1 MKKTGRILTLM
12 IGLILTMLFCGCVK
26 SRQVEE
32 QEENNAITSY
42 DWKERGFSANEKVNV
57 NESLF
62 LGKYNKWD
70 HNLENWDG
78 IHYVDSG
85 AKGDFFWYLAAYK
98 DSTGKRTAGSGGTYL
113 LETYQVSQ
121 GKIDEKVFKARDV
134 GAEGDLGYLVGMD
147 YIDDGKYM
155 FRWAKYE
162 QNDEGLYRQSEDD
175 VIITD
180 LNGNYSVVD
189 FKRQFT
195 EDQLEEYAER
205 ELPMMPYVKCRT
217 CGNREIWVLS
227 SSVAGSQ
234 KICIYEQNGERI
246 LEKVAT
252 GSQYFMQ
259 PFLDQD
265 ECLILPVRNTESN
278 DICLLWFDPD
288 TKNMKELGH
297 VNDEKYDIVRF
308 CGMDQN
314 TIYYE
319 AADPEAGTRMGI
331 VQWNVGTGDRNW
343 MLGLDVSNYLQY
355 KTWWL
360 LSEGK
365 IVSGFLMWEE
375 YRNTDDWIVSVTDK
389 QDSGEGDIR
398 IADLTGSSEKLKK
411 CASSASMNNPGITY
425 RYEDVSSDGK
435 KNIINAELSK
445 NEGPDIMFVSMK
457 DFYNLDEK
465 GLLLDLKD
473 MVSRKTL
480 DNLLPGVPEIGR
492 TGNGLMGIP
501 IGLHVETMMVGK
513 GVGKV
518 SQWNLEVVTDL
529 MKRGLLNTSI
539 WSPYVMNSY
548 LEPASTVQLLINYS
562 MNNSFLIDWGTK
574 TCHFDDDRFV
584 QLLETTK
591 TDGSKQVRSEDAKND
606 LTWVY
611 LNSYLNLID
620 FMARASDE
628 GEIVGFPGQYK
639 NGGFLV
645 ADQGVLVVN
654 KNVKDKDAVRWF
666 IEKILSKEIQNQQE
680 DNPQISILKFEPKDY
695 ITTDHDGNR
704 YYFNTFLVD
713 KIDEMDE
720 QSNPILLADAFLN
733 DCLPAPK
740 AYYEIRTII
749 AEELQSFYAKEKDA
763 KSVADVINNRVQ
775 IYLSEQ

>member
-134 GAEGDLGYLVGMD
+134 GAEGDLGYLMGLD

-288 TKNMKELGH
+288 TK
-297 VNDEKYDIVRF
+297 
-308 CGMDQN
+308 
-314 TIYYE
+314 T
-319 AADPEAGTRMGI
+319 
-331 VQWNVGTGDRNW
+331 
-343 MLGLDVSNYLQY
+343 
-355 KTWWL
+355 
-360 LSEGK
+360 
-365 IVSGFLMWEE
+365 
-375 YRNTDDWIVSVTDK
+375 
-389 QDSGEGDIR
+389 
-398 IADLTGSSEKLKK
+398 
-411 CASSASMNNPGITY
+411 
-425 RYEDVSSDGK
+425 
-435 KNIINAELSK
+435 
-445 NEGPDIMFVSMK
+445 
-457 DFYNLDEK
+457 
-465 GLLLDLKD
+465 
-473 MVSRKTL
+473 
-480 DNLLPGVPEIGR
+480 
-492 TGNGLMGIP
+492 
-501 IGLHVETMMVGK
+501 
-513 GVGKV
+513 
-518 SQWNLEVVTDL
+518 
-529 MKRGLLNTSI
+529 
-539 WSPYVMNSY
+539 
-548 LEPASTVQLLINYS
+548 
-562 MNNSFLIDWGTK
+562 
-574 TCHFDDDRFV
+574 
-584 QLLETTK
+584 
-591 TDGSKQVRSEDAKND
+591 
-606 LTWVY
+606 
-611 LNSYLNLID
+611 
-620 FMARASDE
+620 
-628 GEIVGFPGQYK
+628 
-639 NGGFLV
+639 
-645 ADQGVLVVN
+645 
-654 KNVKDKDAVRWF
+654 
-666 IEKILSKEIQNQQE
+666 
-680 DNPQISILKFEPKDY
+680 
-695 ITTDHDGNR
+695 
-704 YYFNTFLVD
+704 
-713 KIDEMDE
+713 
-720 QSNPILLADAFLN
+720 
-733 DCLPAPK
+733 
-740 AYYEIRTII
+740 
-749 AEELQSFYAKEKDA
+749 
-763 KSVADVINNRVQ
+763 
-775 IYLSEQ
+775 